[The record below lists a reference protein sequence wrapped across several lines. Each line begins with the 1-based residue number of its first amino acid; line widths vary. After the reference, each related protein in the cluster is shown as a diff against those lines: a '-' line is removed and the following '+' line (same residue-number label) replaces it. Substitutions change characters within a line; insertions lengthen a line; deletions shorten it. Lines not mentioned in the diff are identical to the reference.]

1 MSLPTSSS
9 LSHGADGERV
19 LSQHK
24 PLDGRR
30 LYFVGIG
37 GSGLSAYANIA
48 RAWGAEVRGWDAQ
61 ETIFTQTLD
70 GIDVDLGGEPEVPEG
85 FAAIVSTA
93 HLASCEGTPRATFL
107 AELVA
112 ARPSI
117 VVTGAHGKTTT
128 TAMIAYVL
136 RETGND
142 PAWIVGGVVPQLGG
156 NAGAGAG
163 WLVVEGDESDRSA
176 FALAPRLAVVTNVEL
191 DHHAAYGSTA
201 ELADAVDAWLEDV
214 PEVVRGWELEPVEF
228 ALAVPGEHNRRN
240 AATALEALL
249 RVGVEREAAMTA
261 LARFAGADRRFQL
274 VGERGG
280 VTVIDDYAHNP
291 TELRAALETAR
302 GQTAGRLVGLYVPH
316 VVERTRHLHRE
327 LGEALGLADVAIVT
341 DYVGRRDAPREGITG
356 RLVLDSVPDPTRRVW
371 APTLD
376 DAAFLALRLVRPG
389 DMVVTL
395 GVGEPWRA
403 ARAIVEG
410 MPRGSGGE

>member
-1 MSLPTSSS
+1 MKSR
-9 LSHGADGERV
+9 HE
-19 LSQHK
+19 
-24 PLDGRR
+24 PLAGRR

-48 RAWGAEVRGWDAQ
+48 RAWGAEVRGWDGQ
-61 ETIFTQTLD
+61 ETIFTETLD
-70 GIDVDLGGEPEVPEG
+70 GIEIDLGGEPRPPAGFEV
-85 FAAIVSTA
+85 IVSTA
-93 HLASCEGTPRATFL
+93 HLGRAEGKPRAAFL

-112 ARPSI
+112 ASPSI

-128 TAMIAYVL
+128 TAMIAYAL

-156 NAGAGAG
+156 NAGVGSG

-176 FALAPRLAVVTNVEL
+176 FALRPRLAVVTNVEL
-191 DHHAAYGSTA
+191 DHHATYGSTA
-201 ELADAVDAWLEDV
+201 ELQQAIDAWLADV
-214 PEVVRGWELEPVEF
+214 PEVVRGWELEPVDF

-240 AATALEALL
+240 AAAALEALA
-249 RVGVEREAAMTA
+249 RVGVDRGEAEGA
-261 LARFAGADRRFQL
+261 LARFAGTDRRFQL

-280 VTVIDDYAHNP
+280 VTVIDDYGHNP

-302 GQTAGRLVGLYVPH
+302 AQTAHGRLVALYVPH

-341 DYVGRRDAPREGITG
+341 DFVGRRDAPREGVTG
-356 RLVLDSVPDPTRRVW
+356 RLVLDAVPDPTRRVW

-376 DAAFLALRLVRPG
+376 DAAFLALRIVRSG
-389 DMVVTL
+389 DVVLTL

-403 ARAIVEG
+403 ARAIVQALPDET
-410 MPRGSGGE
+410 GER